1 MKLYIRAHDLGVKN
15 EQPIIDRLKECGLD
29 GVQLVAYKAFDGVE
43 YAPGGI
49 TAQRAAQLGESLRQ
63 AGMEVALIGAY
74 FNPVH
79 SDGAK
84 VERCQAIFRDYL
96 DCAAALGCEAVGSE
110 TGSFNDDKW
119 TYNPLN
125 RTEEALVRVTD
136 TFRGLCG
143 HAADKGVRVAIEGA
157 SGHVCFDVATL
168 KKAAEMIG
176 RDNLDIIFDLY
187 NYLDGTN
194 CRDYKE
200 ILTEGIAAFA
210 GRIRCWHI
218 KDCVMDAQPS
228 LSSRPTQVPVGKG
241 ELDFEFILGAIKACD
256 PDARLVLE
264 GTTGNDVPASAA
276 FIREVWERV

>member
-1 MKLYIRAHDLGVKN
+1 MKLFIRAHDLGVKN

-29 GVQLVAYKAFDGVE
+29 GVQLVAYKAYDGIA

-49 TAQRAAQLGESLRQ
+49 TPERAAQLGESLRG

-79 SDGAK
+79 SDGEK
-84 VERCQAIFRDYL
+84 VERCKAVFRDYL
-96 DCAAALGCEAVGSE
+96 DNALALGCEAVGSE

-119 TYNPLN
+119 TYHPLN

-136 TFRGLCG
+136 TFRDLCD
-143 HAADKGVRVAIEGA
+143 HAAQRGVRVAIEGA
-157 SGHVCFDVATL
+157 AGHVCYDVATL
-168 KKAAEMIG
+168 QRATEMIG
-176 RDNLDIIFDLY
+176 RDNLDIIFDIY
-187 NYLDGTN
+187 NYLDAGN
-194 CRDYKE
+194 CRRYKE
-200 ILTEGIAAFA
+200 ILTEGISTFG

-218 KDCVMDAQPS
+218 KDCVMGEDKPV
-228 LSSRPTQVPVGKG
+228 QVPVGKG
-241 ELDFEFILGAIKACD
+241 ELDFEFILSAIKAHD

-264 GTTGNDVPASAA
+264 GTTGGDVPASAA

>member
-29 GVQLVAYKAFDGVE
+29 GVQLVAYKAFDGID
-43 YAPGGI
+43 YLPGGI
-49 TAQRAAQLGESLRQ
+49 TSDRAVQLGSSLRE

-79 SDGAK
+79 SDTTK
-84 VERCQAIFRDYL
+84 VERCTAVFRDYL
-96 DCAAALGCEAVGSE
+96 DNALALGCEAVGSE

-119 TYNPLN
+119 TYHPLN

-136 TFRGLCG
+136 TFRGLCDY
-143 HAADKGVRVAIEGA
+143 AAERGVRVAIEGA
-157 SGHVCFDVATL
+157 AGHVCYDVATL
-168 KKAAEMIG
+168 QRAAEMIG

-187 NYLDGTN
+187 NYLDADN
-194 CRDYKE
+194 CRDYKK
-200 ILTEGIAAFA
+200 ILTEGIASF
-210 GRIRCWHI
+210 GRRIRCWHI
-218 KDCVMDAQPS
+218 KDCVMGEDKPA
-228 LSSRPTQVPVGKG
+228 QVPVGRG
-241 ELDFEFILGAIKACD
+241 EMDFVYILAAIKAHD

-264 GTTGNDVPASAA
+264 GTTGDDVPASAS